1 MSIEFSF
8 SNTPKSFYIIEN
20 THCSL
25 ESDSGCS
32 HIMEYYNTKVTSG
45 RHKTGALKMVMPLGR
60 HFVQH
65 WAAFIGIILCT
76 SAFVFKSQCAN
87 LLMYNL
93 DHRLNM

>member
-8 SNTPKSFYIIEN
+8 SNTLNSFYIIEN

-45 RHKTGALKMVMPLGR
+45 RHKTGALKMAMPSGRKFCSALGS
-60 HFVQH
+60 FY
-65 WAAFIGIILCT
+65 WNYF
-76 SAFVFKSQCAN
+76 
-87 LLMYNL
+87 MYFL
-93 DHRLNM
+93 FCF